1 MNTFVNWRIKMR
13 RTLKKGDLIN
23 FSTSDTYREISNHTI
38 KEKKGIKLNA
48 KQFFFQKNWIIN
60 YLVNI

>member
-13 RTLKKGDLIN
+13 RTLKKDDLIN

-38 KEKKGIKLNA
+38 KEKKGNKIECKTILLPKKMN
-48 KQFFFQKNWIIN
+48 N
-60 YLVNI
+60 

>member
-13 RTLKKGDLIN
+13 RTLKKDDLIN
-23 FSTSDTYREISNHTI
+23 FSTSDTYREISNDTI

-48 KQFFFQKNWIIN
+48 KQYFFQKK
-60 YLVNI
+60 

>member
-13 RTLKKGDLIN
+13 RTLKKDDLIN
-23 FSTSDTYREISNHTI
+23 FVTSDTYRGISNHTI

-48 KQFFFQKNWIIN
+48 KQLFFQKIG
-60 YLVNI
+60 